1 MKFITQGYPAYAYTG
16 GKELDP
22 EKPSVAFIH
31 GAANDHSVWQLQSRW
46 FANHGFNVLAVDL
59 PAHGQ
64 SPGTPRE
71 TIGAMADWIAAL
83 LDAAGVAKAALVGH
97 SMGSLVAVETA
108 LRFPGRVTRLALVG
122 SSIPMPVSDVLL
134 DAAKNDPAAA
144 FAMLNDW
151 GHAPRAKLG
160 ASPSPGM
167 TLMGSHLRLLERSHP
182 GAVHADLRACSDYQ
196 PGEAKLRAIGCPA
209 LVITGRRDL
218 LTPAKS
224 GAALAEV
231 IAKARLVKLEG
242 SGHSVTT
249 EDPDGVLIAL
259 RGFLG

>member
-22 EKPSVAFIH
+22 AKPAVVFIH
-31 GAANDHSVWQLQSRW
+31 GAASDHSVWQLQSRW

-71 TIGAMADWIAAL
+71 TIGAMADWVAAL
-83 LDAAGVAKAALVGH
+83 LDAAGVATAALVGH

-108 LRFPGRVTRLALVG
+108 LRFPGRVSRVALVG

-134 DAAKNDPAAA
+134 DAAKNDPTAA

-151 GHAPRAKLG
+151 GHAPKAKLG
-160 ASPSPGM
+160 ASPSPGI

-182 GAVHADLRACSDYQ
+182 GGVHADLKACKDYQ
-196 PGEAKLRAIGCPA
+196 PDEAMLRAIACPV
-209 LVITGRRDL
+209 LVVSGTRDL
-218 LTPAKS
+218 LTPAKA
-224 GAALAEV
+224 GAALAAV
-231 IAKARLVKLEG
+231 IAESRLVKLEG
-242 SGHSVTT
+242 SGHSLTT
-249 EDPDGVLIAL
+249 EDPDGVLKAL